1 MSYNRRATDD
11 LDEELELGELGV
23 AEYVVCLLA
32 FDTYLRYLGEI
43 SAPFDDVA
51 RRGLVVLKAAERL
64 HQETIFNEL
73 NKDLPSDN
81 HRKMLSKAFRY
92 LPTPDG
98 LTQRSFQLRTTL
110 SRGGAS
116 TMRAVF
122 QTNRALLA
130 VREAIN
136 ASMSDD
142 GDAALDKFAAIPI
155 TKNPKMRDWI
165 DLAAKTAG
173 SGSYQN
179 AVAVSSQD
187 TSDDASKILDARIQQ
202 QGTSAT
208 SIRGAEEDAKSKD
221 DLTRVEVDATEAAR
235 KAMEV
240 SGQADIPPA
249 RSEVVG
255 IATAVA
261 IAAASDPL
269 KDANIPEPLRK
280 LDPEQRAAAITDGR
294 VLVAAG
300 AGAGKSTTLVA
311 RIKYLVENKKVNPSR
326 VLACSF
332 NAKAADELKENIAK
346 ALGYEVQSTT
356 GVHVGTMH
364 SLFYK
369 FIVGDRQMPGFGTPE
384 EQAMLR
390 APRLIAPPK
399 KGVNTISPATLS
411 IAIRNTWKSCDPKVL
426 AAHMGVPEDWF
437 EGDPPKA
444 KKVGLVINGWQG
456 NDVPL
461 AQAREE
467 GKTSKALAK
476 AALWY
481 EMYLGI
487 KGDIPGWRP
496 PCGPSKA
503 IDNFN
508 DRHRKGSE
516 RLGDLDDMLKIF
528 RDILRRDPKARKTIQ
543 GSIDH
548 ILVDEAQDLN
558 LVQHQIFEMMSEHV
572 SEDSK
577 DKSLWMVG
585 DDKQCCHEDTPVATH
600 QGVRR
605 LGDIQAGDKVLAYR
619 NGEIKEQPVR
629 HVMPSTWGWGYKVVT
644 ESGKTLTM
652 SPNHKIWATDPVL
665 EGEQHLVYLMFRRDK
680 GYRVGVTNCNSY
692 DRAGFS
698 YGQRPQAEKA
708 ERLWVLGVSSTREG
722 AHVEE
727 ACYSL
732 RYQIPTHLFHTDWK
746 CRAAM
751 NTDKIDAVFTEFGRN
766 GDRLLEA
773 LGLSFDYPNW
783 MCRNSETNVART
795 IQLLGHGPKG
805 TQVSLEWGSHETD
818 LHDLTDAKILAGGQR
833 RLRKWFLNYRE
844 GLAYAE
850 LLANKT
856 GLNLSQRL
864 SVEDQSLRKVTA
876 ASLVPG
882 MSVAV
887 RDGEHVT
894 LEGILLKEKAEG
906 RFLDLDVE
914 DASNFFGGDILSSNS
929 IYQFRGAKPEL
940 FVDLDGKA
948 GWKTRMIQTNY
959 RCEPEIVEA
968 ANRLAAFNED
978 QIPMEAR
985 ANPQK
990 GRGAA
995 SIVVEIPTDNA
1006 AGAIATI
1013 GRIRKD
1019 MDVDGAQPEDYA
1031 VLARTNAELNDFE
1044 TACIINEIPYVRRG
1058 GKGFLESPESK
1069 AVLGYIDLAAG
1080 YDYEKKKSS
1089 LIAVLMKPDRGTFL
1103 RAEDIEKAVDEAID
1117 DVARSERV
1125 DKKFVDPAIL
1135 LDSRYVRILADRL
1148 KQPWRLKMMA
1158 SSKDARTGEWMYGK
1172 RVDELADNL
1181 RGLRANIDDL
1191 RRTIEVKNP
1200 STDELLNY
1208 TLDNMTSVVSGYDKA
1223 TKRPFTTTATLRE
1236 QITNDTAIFSDDD
1249 GDDDEDETT
1258 PKGEVGEEGQM
1269 VLEEKKKEQKGLGA
1283 VQFLFALAEPNP
1295 NDQKHNTDPSTAQGF
1310 VRKIARYSDLA
1321 DTLRIDP
1328 VKFAKAQEKI
1338 ADPGQ
1343 RKSKPP
1349 AINLST
1355 VHSVKGAEWPNVTV
1369 LMPKGVFPPERKPD
1383 PDEPPPSEEYLKA
1396 SMKAER
1402 NLAYVALTRAAKNL
1416 EILGGKK
1423 GLSRFVHEAGLRPGQ
1438 NVEKRGPEGEPEVRT
1453 ASTDAADAFYVA
1465 ETLAMYGDEIPPV
1478 YSYHRSVS

>member
-11 LDEELELGELGV
+11 LDEELELGEVGV

-508 DRHRKGSE
+508 DRHRKGGE

-528 RDILRRDPKARKTIQ
+528 RDVLRRDPKARKTIQ

-585 DDKQCCHEDTPVATH
+585 DDKQ
-600 QGVRR
+600 
-605 LGDIQAGDKVLAYR
+605 
-619 NGEIKEQPVR
+619 
-629 HVMPSTWGWGYKVVT
+629 
-644 ESGKTLTM
+644 
-652 SPNHKIWATDPVL
+652 
-665 EGEQHLVYLMFRRDK
+665 
-680 GYRVGVTNCNSY
+680 
-692 DRAGFS
+692 
-698 YGQRPQAEKA
+698 
-708 ERLWVLGVSSTREG
+708 
-722 AHVEE
+722 
-727 ACYSL
+727 
-732 RYQIPTHLFHTDWK
+732 
-746 CRAAM
+746 
-751 NTDKIDAVFTEFGRN
+751 
-766 GDRLLEA
+766 
-773 LGLSFDYPNW
+773 
-783 MCRNSETNVART
+783 
-795 IQLLGHGPKG
+795 
-805 TQVSLEWGSHETD
+805 
-818 LHDLTDAKILAGGQR
+818 
-833 RLRKWFLNYRE
+833 
-844 GLAYAE
+844 
-850 LLANKT
+850 
-856 GLNLSQRL
+856 
-864 SVEDQSLRKVTA
+864 
-876 ASLVPG
+876 
-882 MSVAV
+882 
-887 RDGEHVT
+887 
-894 LEGILLKEKAEG
+894 
-906 RFLDLDVE
+906 
-914 DASNFFGGDILSSNS
+914 S

-1148 KQPWRLKMMA
+1148 KQPWRLKMMN

-1453 ASTDAADAFYVA
+1453 ASTDATDAADAADAADAFYVA